1 MFAENY
7 GLLSGIDIAQLTNHY
22 NFVESKYKCEG
33 LIP

>member
-22 NFVESKYKCEG
+22 NFVESKYKC
-33 LIP
+33 